1 MKLVAMYIQ
10 NFRSVRNAVIEDIDN
25 FNVLIGKNNSGKSNI
40 LSGIHAFFNILS
52 NGYLVS
58 SNPGIGNT
66 SDFTAKDV
74 TNPIKLAA
82 RFTPDPGE
90 IESLLGKIR
99 EERPEIRTAL
109 DAIPHELAL
118 YVRMSILPPPRPYSF
133 VQELSLSTF
142 SENPQ
147 TWSLLQVGPESAAEI
162 HKNYRDS
169 QVAQREQESLT
180 RLLGRFDIDDWR
192 RARRENEPYMLRAI
206 MDASGVSAEIIA
218 SVRAMLEASESFAE
232 FQTALRTRLGKL
244 EEETRL
250 IAEKRLTA
258 PVQTFSGVE
267 DRIPE
272 YIKDLIQYIG
282 RIKILY
288 LREQRPQIGG
298 EEAQKILNLKTRR
311 GGSETLTRIQK
322 VVAQLLGVRV
332 DAFSAD
338 VRPRLGERFP
348 TNAAELDV
356 DDFLVELNGSGIRE
370 SLRLILDATFEEPAI
385 LLVEEPEIHLHP
397 GLETAMMHFLK
408 EVSTQSQVFITTHST
423 NFLDSGDYQRIY
435 LVTKDKTTSIEPLAL
450 QELEERIP
458 IELGIRL
465 SSLFMYDRLIFVE
478 GPSDELIIR
487 ELCNTLA
494 VNLSRGNVGF
504 ILLRGIGNL
513 SYYAAKETL
522 EFLQKRNVRITF
534 LMDRDER
541 ADSEIT
547 RIRDALGSNI
557 VLFPTKSRE
566 LENYLIIP
574 RAVAKYMSTHIRT
587 DNPVDEK
594 KIETL
599 IEEKTE
605 KLKGRTL
612 LKHLCHHVRPIYP
625 DRQTPERA
633 LDVAECA
640 EQFREIVAGMRDVAE
655 QLLNRLDSMR
665 EDYLRY

>member
-1 MKLVAMYIQ
+1 M
-10 NFRSVRNAVIEDIDN
+10 
-25 FNVLIGKNNSGKSNI
+25 
-40 LSGIHAFFNILS
+40 
-52 NGYLVS
+52 
-58 SNPGIGNT
+58 
-66 SDFTAKDV
+66 
-74 TNPIKLAA
+74 
-82 RFTPDPGE
+82 
-90 IESLLGKIR
+90 LGKIR

-435 LVTKDKTTSIEPLAL
+435 LVTKDKTTSIESLAL